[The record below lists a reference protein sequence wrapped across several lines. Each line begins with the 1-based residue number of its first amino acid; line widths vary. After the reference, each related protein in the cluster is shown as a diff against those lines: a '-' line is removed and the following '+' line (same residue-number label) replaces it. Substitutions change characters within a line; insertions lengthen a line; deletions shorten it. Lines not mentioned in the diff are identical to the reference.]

1 MGQMVRKLLMLG
13 MAAMLAAGCAGS
25 GEQEGTLDYDTLENL
40 EHTLV
45 TEIGETEEYLPGQ
58 FSSLA
63 VDSRG
68 RILAWDR
75 SKITIEQFDAEGNHL
90 ATVATEGNGPGE
102 ITQNSRIAG
111 IPGDTLM
118 VSFPGANQYALFT
131 PGENGIYTFLES
143 VNFENPHSGSMNLQG
158 SRSVNRHFLTT
169 RVWNFGNMEQYSR
182 DAPGRVPI
190 HVDLVDLR
198 RTILRDSLH
207 MMNLSNP
214 IIEMSESA
222 IAIYSGAPY
231 QYEDQLRVFGDGS
244 YVIARADSA
253 ALHFYNADH
262 SLRRKMELNVIPRPV
277 GEEDREYGLRD
288 YNSDTREKMLARIPE
303 TKPPFLDFW
312 TTEERIWMHTD
323 NGEEGREMVVL
334 TLDGEPVGRFYL
346 GESETVHA
354 VDGKRLYVVD
364 NESERGSVIR
374 IYEVEI

>member
-1 MGQMVRKLLMLG
+1 MAG
-13 MAAMLAAGCAGS
+13 MAVMLAAGCAGS
-25 GEQEGTLDYDTLENL
+25 GEQEGTLDYDALQEL
-40 EHTLV
+40 EHTLAA
-45 TEIGETEEYLPGQ
+45 EIGETEQYLPGQ
-58 FSSLA
+58 FASLA

-68 RILAWDR
+68 RILARDR
-75 SKITIEQFDAEGNHL
+75 SKITIEQFDAEGNRL

-102 ITQNSRIAG
+102 ISSNSRIAG

-131 PGENGIYTFLES
+131 PGENGIYTFHRS

-158 SRSVNRHFLTT
+158 SQSVSRHFLTT
-169 RVWNFGNMEQYSR
+169 RIWNFGNMEQYSP
-182 DAPGRVPI
+182 DAPGSVPV

-207 MMNLSNP
+207 VMNLSNP
-214 IIEMSESA
+214 IIQMSGSA

-231 QYEDQLRVFGDGS
+231 QYEDRLRVFGDGS
-244 YVIARADSA
+244 YMIARADSA

-262 SLRRKMELNVIPRPV
+262 SLKRTVDLNVIPRPV
-277 GEEDREYGLRD
+277 EEEDREYGLRD

-303 TKPPFLDFW
+303 TKPPFLDLW

-334 TLDGEPVGRFYL
+334 SLDGEPVGRFYL
-346 GESETVHA
+346 RQSETVHA
-354 VDGKRLYVVD
+354 VDGNRVYVVD

-374 IYEVEI
+374 VYEVVL